1 MWGDNLQED
10 SPTSSSAQEN
20 PSTDANSKG
29 KRPASSDDEEGE
41 LAARKRSR
49 ND

>member
-10 SPTSSSAQEN
+10 SATSSSAQEN

-29 KRPASSDDEEGE
+29 KQPASSDDKEGE
-41 LAARKRSR
+41 LAAWKRSR